1 MAELDFY
8 RRQATLAQVRAE
20 VAETLAQ
27 SLRRE
32 RDAAMAERGALE
44 RDNARLRALVEKL
57 AGQLGEVREKLK
69 EAVARRRGVA
79 VEELLQALLHSLEAG
94 SRGLTDRAIAEA
106 RLDLK
111 AALQVEEKTAGL
123 QVAAAGLFPP
133 QSLSTLSLT
142 VRPLPPG
149 LWEEGRRRGLTAIM
163 HAAQALQEA
172 LSRDFPGGAAEEAA
186 SALAY
191 LSAFLAAP
199 PQAPEELAEAF
210 RPVIVS
216 LTVMAATLPGLA
228 PAARELERR
237 WAALPPM
244 PGEEHLG
251 ALATALAALARDIA
265 GG

>member
-32 RDAAMAERGALE
+32 RDAAVADRAGLMRE
-44 RDNARLRALVEKL
+44 NARLKALVEKL

-69 EAVARRRGVA
+69 EAVARRRGVP
-79 VEELLQALLHSLEAG
+79 VEELLQALLDALEAG
-94 SRGLTDRAIAEA
+94 SRGLTGRVIAEA
-106 RLDLK
+106 HLDLK

-142 VRPLPPG
+142 VRPTPPG
-149 LWEEGRRRGLTAIM
+149 LWEEGRRRGLAAIM
-163 HAAQALQEA
+163 EAAQALQEA
-172 LSRDFPGGAAEEAA
+172 LSGSFPLDAAKGAAT
-186 SALAY
+186 ALAQI
-191 LSAFLAAP
+191 SAFLAAP
-199 PQAPEELAEAF
+199 PQAPEEVAGALKPVVDSLSSLAG
-210 RPVIVS
+210 RLPT
-216 LTVMAATLPGLA
+216 LT
-228 PAARELERR
+228 PAARELAGRVADLP
-237 WAALPPM
+237 AAPA
-244 PGEEHLG
+244 EEHLA
-251 ALATALAALARDIA
+251 ALATALAAVARELE